1 MIYIGYCLIGQ
12 SDTISLTDGL
22 LHVTPSVSYP
32 IWVIPRYNFIER
44 GPKMKTRN
52 LLLISAALAGL
63 SGAAQ
68 AENVLNWGAN
78 RDIGSLDPYSYGD
91 SFTINVLNHV
101 YEGLVRYD
109 RDLKIEPA
117 LAESW
122 EILEDNITW
131 RFHLREG
138 VTFHNGNPFTA
149 EDVVASLK
157 RVSDETSPLKGN
169 LPAYVSSAVV
179 DDLTVDITLNGTY
192 PLLLNDLTNIHIFD
206 NEWMIENNALL
217 PTDIGAGT
225 EGYAT
230 YNANGTGPFSVE
242 SRQPDAKTVFVVN
255 PDWWDEPQHNLDRI
269 ELTPVTSA
277 ATRVAA
283 LLSGEINFTN
293 DAPVQDLPRLI
304 AAPNVEVLEGV
315 DLRTVMIGFP
325 FRETLT
331 TGEPNP
337 FTDRNVREALYRA
350 IDLDLIHQRIMRGKS
365 RIAGATIAPEIPG
378 YVEALDDLPG
388 FDPDAARNL
397 LAEAGV
403 PEGLEFEFN
412 CLSDGLVNEEQF
424 CQAIASMWTRIGLSP
439 KLDVAP
445 RAVQSPKRTNGTTD
459 VYTLGWATLPLLDSY
474 SPLLQIFHS
483 KDGNAGVFNWGDWS
497 YPEVDALIDAAGSEL
512 DLTTRLDLQTQALQ
526 IVKDEMI
533 MIPLHQQPMAWAVTQ
548 DVTDMPLF
556 PDNKPRLW
564 FTMVDS
570 DS

>member
-1 MIYIGYCLIGQ
+1 MTLK
-12 SDTISLTDGL
+12 
-22 LHVTPSVSYP
+22 H
-32 IWVIPRYNFIER
+32 
-44 GPKMKTRN
+44 
-52 LLLISAALAGL
+52 LLLATVAVASFA
-63 SGAAQ
+63 GAAQ
-68 AENVLNWGAN
+68 AENVLKWGAN

-101 YEGLVRYD
+101 YEGLVRYSA
-109 RDLKIEPA
+109 DLTIEPA

-122 EILEDNITW
+122 EILDDQITW
-131 RFHLREG
+131 RFKLRED

-149 EDVVASLK
+149 ADVVASLT
-157 RVSDETSPLKGN
+157 RVSDPTSPLKGN

-179 DDLTVDITLNGTY
+179 DEYTVDITLNGTY

-206 NEWMIENNALL
+206 EEWMVENGASM

-225 EGYAT
+225 EGFAT
-230 YNANGTGPFSVE
+230 YNANGTGPFIVE
-242 SRQPDAKTVFVVN
+242 SRQPDAMTVFVVN
-255 PDWWDEPQHNLDRI
+255 PEWWDEPQHNIDRI
-269 ELTPVTSA
+269 ELTPVNSA

-293 DAPVQDLPRLI
+293 DAPVQDLPRLE
-304 AAPNVEVLEGV
+304 AAPNVNVLEGV

-337 FTDRNVREALYRA
+337 FGDRSVREALYRA
-350 IDLDLIHQRIMRGKS
+350 IDLDLIHQRVMRGKS
-365 RIAGATIAPEIPG
+365 RIAGATVAPPIPG
-378 YVEALDDLPG
+378 YVEELDILPEYN
-388 FDPDAARNL
+388 PDAAREL
-397 LAEAGV
+397 LAAAGV

-424 CQAIASMWTRIGLSP
+424 CQAIASMWSRIGLSP
-439 KLDVAP
+439 QLDVAP

-483 KDGNAGVFNWGDWS
+483 QDGNAGVFNWGGWS
-497 YPEVDALIDAAGSEL
+497 YPELDALIDAAGSEL
-512 DLTTRLDLQTQALQ
+512 DLDARLALQTEALQ
-526 IVKDEMI
+526 MVKDEMI
-533 MIPLHQQPMAWAVTQ
+533 MIPLHQQPMAWAVT
-548 DVTDMPLF
+548 DEVEEMPLF
-556 PDNKPRLW
+556 PDAKPRLW
-564 FTMVDS
+564 FARVGS

>member
-1 MIYIGYCLIGQ
+1 M
-12 SDTISLTDGL
+12 
-22 LHVTPSVSYP
+22 
-32 IWVIPRYNFIER
+32 
-44 GPKMKTRN
+44 KMKHIMLATT
-52 LLLISAALAGL
+52 AVMGLAGTV
-63 SGAAQ
+63 Q
-68 AENVLNWGAN
+68 AENVLRWGAH

-117 LAESW
+117 LAASW
-122 EILEDNITW
+122 EILEDQVTW
-131 RFHLREG
+131 RFKLREG

-149 EDVVASLK
+149 ADVVASLT

-169 LPAYVSSAVV
+169 LPAYVSSTVV
-179 DDLTVDITLNGTY
+179 DDYTVDITLNGTY

-206 NEWMIENNALL
+206 EEWMTENDALM

-225 EGYAT
+225 EGFAT
-230 YNANGTGPFSVE
+230 YNANGTGPFIVE

-255 PDWWDEPQHNLDRI
+255 PDWWDEARHNLDRI
-269 ELTPVTSA
+269 ELTPVNSA

-293 DAPVQDLPRLI
+293 EAPVQDLPRLE
-304 AAPNVEVLEGV
+304 AAPNVELLEGV

-331 TGEPNP
+331 TGESNP
-337 FTDRNVREALYRA
+337 FSDIKVREALYKA
-350 IDLDLIHQRIMRGKS
+350 IDLDLIHQKVMRGKS
-365 RIAGATIAPEIPG
+365 RIAGATVAPPIPG
-378 YVEALDDLPG
+378 YVETLDDVPD
-388 FDPDAARNL
+388 FDPDSAKAL

-424 CQAIASMWTRIGLSP
+424 CQAIASMWSRIGLAP

-445 RAVQSPKRTNGTTD
+445 RAVQSPKRTNGSTD
-459 VYTLGWATLPLLDSY
+459 VYTLGWATLPMLDSY

-483 KDGNAGVFNWGDWS
+483 KDGNAGVFNWGGWS
-497 YPEVDALIDAAGSEL
+497 YPELDALIDAAGSEL
-512 DLTTRLDLQTQALQ
+512 DFDKRMALQTEALQ
-526 IVKDEMI
+526 LVKDEII
-533 MIPLHQQPMAWAVTQ
+533 MIPLHQQPMAWAVT
-548 DVTDMPLF
+548 DEVTEMPLF
-556 PDNKPRLW
+556 PDAKPRLW
-564 FTMVDS
+564 FVNVNPAS
-570 DS
+570 